1 MTYDNSNPNSRPMPP
16 APAKPDRII
25 SPTTWVLGTITIL
38 VALAIGGLALVETS
52 DTKVSST
59 PDTTTGVAPATPAS
73 PSKDANKTDSK

>member
-1 MTYDNSNPNSRPMPP
+1 
-16 APAKPDRII
+16 
-25 SPTTWVLGTITIL
+25 